1 MAIPAIDPSLATS
14 GPEWNVGSV
23 GGIQDPTQQAQGATS
38 SGFGGMLSN
47 AISQLDQSQTQA
59 ASASQSLVNGTA
71 SDPNSVVMSVEQASL
86 TMQLADQIRNKAV
99 DAEQQLFQ
107 TQV

>member
-1 MAIPAIDPSLATS
+1 MAIPAIDPSFSTT
-14 GPEWNVGSV
+14 GPEWSVGSV
-23 GGIQDPTQQAQGATS
+23 GAPQDPTQQAQGAS
-38 SGFGGMLSN
+38 GGGFGGMLSN
-47 AISQLDQSQTQA
+47 AISKLDQTQTQA
-59 ASASQSLVNGTA
+59 AGAAQSLVDGTA

-86 TMQLADQIRNKAV
+86 AMQLADQIRNKAV

>member
-1 MAIPAIDPSLATS
+1 MAIPAIDPSFATT
-14 GPEWNVGSV
+14 GPEWSVGSV
-23 GGIQDPTQQAQGATS
+23 ASPQDPTQQAQSASG

-59 ASASQSLVNGTA
+59 ASASQSLIDGTA
-71 SDPNSVVMSVEQASL
+71 SDPNQVVMTVEQADL
-86 TMQLADQIRNKAV
+86 AMQLADQIRDKAV